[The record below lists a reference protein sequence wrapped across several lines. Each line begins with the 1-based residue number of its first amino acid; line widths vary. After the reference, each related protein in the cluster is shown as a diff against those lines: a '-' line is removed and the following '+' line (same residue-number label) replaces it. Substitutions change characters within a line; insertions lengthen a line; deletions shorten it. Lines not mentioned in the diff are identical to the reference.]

1 MTSQVLSLTRLEWF
15 KLRHRRMPWIL
26 LALSVLLVQVAFWS
40 SYALFRSGEM
50 AVSEGGESGN
60 VTVSTTDQF
69 PEMFAF
75 PTSLTNGLIV
85 AHGFGGILLMILAAS
100 LIGSE
105 YGWGT
110 LRTVLTKGTG
120 RWSLL
125 TAKLLLLAG
134 LSVGV
139 LIVATA
145 SVAVSSAIALA
156 TLDAGWVASSADW
169 TGLGIGFGK
178 AIYGMLP
185 YVALAVFA
193 AVLTSSSGAAIG
205 ISLGYYFAESILI
218 GVLANFDWF
227 ERIAVFIL
235 GRAVS
240 GWVRTE
246 GGVSFQSSGTTA
258 GLPDASQAF
267 LVLLAYVVVLSG
279 AALWIF
285 QRREV
290 AGAKGE

>member
-1 MTSQVLSLTRLEWF
+1 MIAQVLPLTRLEWY

-26 LALSVLLVQVAFWS
+26 LGFAVLLVQIAFWA
-40 SYALFRSGEM
+40 SYALFRSGEV
-50 AVSEGGESGN
+50 AVGEGGASS
-60 VTVSTTDQF
+60 TTTISTTDQF
-69 PEMFAF
+69 LEMFAF

-100 LIGSE
+100 LIGTE

-110 LRTVLTKGTG
+110 LRTALTKGTG
-120 RWSLL
+120 GWPLL
-125 TAKLLLLAG
+125 AAKLLMLAG
-134 LSVGV
+134 LSVAV

-156 TLDAGWVASSADW
+156 TLDADWISSSADW
-169 TGLGIGFGK
+169 SDLGIGFGK
-178 AIYGMLP
+178 AVFGMLP
-185 YVALAVFA
+185 YIALAVFA

-205 ISLGYYFAESILI
+205 ISLGYYFVESILVN
-218 GVLANFDWF
+218 VLAGFDWF
-227 ERIAVFIL
+227 QRVAGFIL

-240 GWVRTE
+240 GWVQTE
-246 GGVSFQSSGTTA
+246 TGVSFQSSGTTA
-258 GLPDASQAF
+258 GLPDASQSF

-279 AALWIF
+279 AAFWVF

-290 AGAKGE
+290 AGARGE

>member
-1 MTSQVLSLTRLEWF
+1 MISQVPTFTRLEWF

-26 LALSVLLVQVAFWS
+26 LGVAVLLVQIAFWA
-40 SYALFRSGEM
+40 SYALFRGGELE
-50 AVSEGGESGN
+50 VGEGGASGA
-60 VTVSTTDQF
+60 TTISTTSQF
-69 PEMFAF
+69 LEMFAF
-75 PTSLTNGLIV
+75 PSSLTNGLIV
-85 AHGFGGILLMILAAS
+85 AHAFGGILLMILAAS
-100 LIGSE
+100 LTGTE

-110 LRTVLTKGTG
+110 LRTALTKGTG
-120 RWSLL
+120 RWPLL

-134 LSVGV
+134 LSVAV
-139 LIVATA
+139 LIVATT

-156 TLDAGWVASSADW
+156 TLDADWISSSADW
-169 TGLGIGFGK
+169 SDLGIGFGK

-185 YVALAVFA
+185 YIALAVFA

-205 ISLGYYFAESILI
+205 ISLGYYFVESILV
-218 GVLANFDWF
+218 GVLAGFDWF
-227 ERIAVFIL
+227 QRVAVFIL

-246 GGVSFQSSGTTA
+246 TGVSFQSSGTTA
-258 GLPDASQAF
+258 GLPDASQSF
-267 LVLLAYVVVLSG
+267 LVLLAYVVVLTG
-279 AALWIF
+279 AALWVF

>member
-1 MTSQVLSLTRLEWF
+1 MIAHVLPLTRLEWY

-26 LALSVLLVQVAFWS
+26 LGFAVLLVQIAFWA

-50 AVSEGGESGN
+50 AVGEGGASGN

-69 PEMFAF
+69 LEMFAF

-85 AHGFGGILLMILAAS
+85 AHAFGGILLMILAAS
-100 LIGSE
+100 LIGTE

-110 LRTVLTKGTG
+110 LRTALTKGTG
-120 RWSLL
+120 RWPLL

-134 LSVGV
+134 LSVAV

-156 TLDAGWVASSADW
+156 TLDADWISSSADW
-169 TGLGIGFGK
+169 SDLGIGFGK
-178 AIYGMLP
+178 AVYGMLP

-205 ISLGYYFAESILI
+205 ISLGYYFVESILV
-218 GVLANFDWF
+218 GVLAGFDWF
-227 ERIAVFIL
+227 ERVAGFIL

-246 GGVSFQSSGTTA
+246 TGVSFQSSGTTA
-258 GLPDASQAF
+258 GLPDATQSF

-279 AALWIF
+279 AALWVF

-290 AGAKGE
+290 TGAKGE